1 LCGRKKIKE
10 IINKYTVSDREGKL
24 EGGREV
30 HQGGAVVA
38 NRGIGEGLTEKL
50 TSEQRPAGGDEVDPV
65 DVWRRGIDGQREQ
78 QVQRPWGGS
87 VPSVFGE
94 QGGGRYG

>member
-1 LCGRKKIKE
+1 
-10 IINKYTVSDREGKL
+10 
-24 EGGREV
+24 
-30 HQGGAVVA
+30 
-38 NRGIGEGLTEKL
+38 L